1 MFEIKK
7 IFRLSFTLIWKVS
20 KVNLRWISGNFSTL
34 ISSSVIIFPPLAPG
48 GVEIL
53 KHAAVGLLWFD
64 EIDSRF
70 LGAYDMQDGGRSEE
84 DQHQT
89 VHTFDNRWHEA
100 LEDGC
105 QGCPAANKYIKRSS
119 NLEQRIERMKHTTKA
134 ENNASDWIRL
144 N

>member
-1 MFEIKK
+1 MRNDIIRVKKCMRLKK
-7 IFRLSFTLIWKVS
+7 IFTLSFPLKWKVY

-53 KHAAVGLLWFD
+53 KRAAVGLLWFD

-70 LGAYDMQDGGRSEE
+70 LGACDVQDGGRSEE

-89 VHTFDNRWHEA
+89 VHILDIRWHEA
-100 LEDGC
+100 LADGG
-105 QGCPAANKYIKRSS
+105 QGCPVAHQYKKKLKFGPKEQKDETYNKGWK
-119 NLEQRIERMKHTTKA
+119 
-134 ENNASDWIRL
+134 
-144 N
+144 